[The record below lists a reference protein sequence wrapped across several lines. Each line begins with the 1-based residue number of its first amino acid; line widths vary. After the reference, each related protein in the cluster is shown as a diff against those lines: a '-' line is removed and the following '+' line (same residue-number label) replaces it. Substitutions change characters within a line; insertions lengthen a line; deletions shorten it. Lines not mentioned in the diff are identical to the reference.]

1 VNGDGLA
8 DACGRNASG
17 LTCALSDAVAFQ
29 QGMPLQPGAFTNAQ
43 GWLPDAY
50 GSSLLIADVN
60 HDGRA
65 DACGRNGAG
74 LVCATA
80 P

>member
-1 VNGDGLA
+1 
-8 DACGRNASG
+8 
-17 LTCALSDAVAFQ
+17 
-29 QGMPLQPGAFTNAQ
+29 MPLQPGAFTNAQ

-50 GSSLLIADVN
+50 GTSLRIADLD
-60 HDGRA
+60 HDGHA
-65 DACGRNGAG
+65 DVCGRSSAG